1 MTNRSVAE
9 VDARPAGAGSTAGA
23 PSRTAPVDGDLTLH
37 GGRRP
42 ESGAPAPVEQPLYGD
57 QRLRIARYAGRSGH
71 VLRLSGQIDAGNSAV
86 LARVLNG
93 HGACDAGTV
102 IDVGQVSFID
112 VSGLRALLTCA
123 CPASHRVRLGDVPPH
138 VQRLLTLLGWDGLCD
153 RMTWP
158 EDLLAEWAA

>member
-1 MTNRSVAE
+1 M
-9 VDARPAGAGSTAGA
+9 
-23 PSRTAPVDGDLTLH
+23 DGDLTLH
-37 GGRRP
+37 GGRP
-42 ESGAPAPVEQPLYGD
+42 EGGASAPVEQPLYSD
-57 QRLRIARYAGRSGH
+57 QRLRVARYAGRSGH

-123 CPASHRVRLGDVPPH
+123 RPASHRVRLGDVPPH

-158 EDLLAEWAA
+158 EDLLAESAA

>member
-1 MTNRSVAE
+1 MTNRSVVE
-9 VDARPAGAGSTAGA
+9 VDAMPAGTGSAAGV
-23 PSRTAPVDGDLTLH
+23 PSGMAPVDGDLTLH

-42 ESGAPAPVEQPLYGD
+42 GGGAPVEQLLYSD
-57 QRLRIARYAGRSGH
+57 QRLRVARYAGRSGH

-86 LARVLNG
+86 LARVLSG

-123 CPASHRVRLGDVPPH
+123 RPASHRVRLGDVPPH
-138 VQRLLTLLGWDGLCD
+138 VQRLLTLLGWDDLCE
-153 RMTWP
+153 RGAWP
-158 EDLLAEWAA
+158 EDLLAEPAA